1 MLEAGEFMS
10 KCPTKD
16 QLFLDVVSDLPWSAI
31 AEKYGYADARF
42 LRKKAKQWGLPTRRV
57 ILKPTKEQ
65 LEDMILSQHKT
76 PSEVANTLGYGKDG
90 WSNIYAYCREYGIDF
105 DFSQNHELRATPF
118 TERQQAI
125 VYGTLLGDG
134 YLRPTNGNSVN
145 CSYALSLCHGEKQLD
160 YLKWK
165 YEELKNFVLK
175 EDFTVNTRSFRGNAP
190 TYAFST
196 ISHPFLNE
204 AHAVCYSANGKK
216 DITGEWLDKLSPLS
230 LAVWYMDDG
239 SLNRRYH
246 TIVLCTNSFSREGQ
260 LWAIDYFKNVYGIHA
275 VLEPRRNGQTVL
287 RINASE
293 SRKFMDIVAP
303 HVPPC
308 MSYKLW

>member
-1 MLEAGEFMS
+1 MS

-16 QLFLDVVSDLPWSAI
+16 QLFLDVISDLPWSAI
-31 AEKYGYADARF
+31 AEKYGYSDTRF
-42 LRKKAKQWGLPTRRV
+42 LRKKAKQWGLPSRRA
-57 ILKPTKEQ
+57 ILKPSREQ
-65 LEDMILSQHKT
+65 LEEMILSRRMT
-76 PSEVANTLGYGKDG
+76 PRKVAQALGYGSEG
-90 WSNIYAYCREYGIDF
+90 WSNIYAYCREYGITF
-105 DFSQNHELRATPF
+105 DFSRNHELRATAF
-118 TERQQAI
+118 TQRQQDI

-134 YLRPTNGNSVN
+134 YLRPTNSGSDHH
-145 CSYALSLCHGEKQLD
+145 SYALSLCHGEKQLE

-165 YEELKNFVLK
+165 YEELNNFVLK

-190 TYAFST
+190 TYAFNT

-204 AHAVCYSANGKK
+204 AHTVCYGANGRK
-216 DITGEWLDKLSPLS
+216 DITQNWLDKLSPLS
-230 LAVWYMDDG
+230 IAVWYLDDG
-239 SLNRRYH
+239 SLNKRYH
-246 TIVLCTNSFSREGQ
+246 TITLCTNSFSKEGQ
-260 LWAIDYFKNVYGIHA
+260 QLAIDYFKKHYDIHA
-275 VLEPRRNGQTVL
+275 VLEPRRNGQSVI